1 VTLLR
6 QESIH
11 PSYQTEKKQVRK
23 PSTGDKATG
32 ELHEAKG
39 TIKEKVGKY
48 QRPERKLTAKRKRK
62 PAKLKSR

>member
-11 PSYQTEKKQVRK
+11 PSYQTKKKQARK
-23 PSTGDKATG
+23 PSTEDNATG

-48 QRPERKLTAKRKRK
+48 QRPERKLTAKRKRM